1 MKKLVSVV
9 SAAALIA
16 AAASMS
22 VSATEVNPG
31 NVNTPVSTTVT
42 LNLDSMYTVT
52 IPASVNLTETAA
64 GSGIYSGSDTIAAS
78 DVRIPNGQKIKVT
91 VNSDFELAAGTAT
104 LTYKMTANGTEV
116 ADGGIAAE
124 FTEDDSVALGFET
137 TSALQYSGNY
147 SDTMTFNISVE

>member
-42 LNLDSMYTVT
+42 LNLD
-52 IPASVNLTETAA
+52 
-64 GSGIYSGSDTIAAS
+64 
-78 DVRIPNGQKIKVT
+78 
-91 VNSDFELAAGTAT
+91 
-104 LTYKMTANGTEV
+104 
-116 ADGGIAAE
+116 
-124 FTEDDSVALGFET
+124 
-137 TSALQYSGNY
+137 
-147 SDTMTFNISVE
+147 

>member
-104 LTYKMTANGTEV
+104 LTYKMTANGTDV
-116 ADGGIAAE
+116 ADGGTAAE
-124 FTEDDSVALGFET
+124 FTTNGSVDLGFET

>member
-1 MKKLVSVV
+1 MKKLVSAVL
-9 SAAALIA
+9 ATAMIA
-16 AAASMS
+16 AAASAS
-22 VSATEVNPG
+22 VYATEVNPT
-31 NVNTPVSTTVT
+31 NVDTPVSTTVT
-42 LNLDSMYTVT
+42 LDLESTYIVT
-52 IPASVNLTETAA
+52 IPASVTLTETAA
-64 GSGIYSGSDTIAAS
+64 GSGVYSGSDTISAS
-78 DVRIPNGQKIKVT
+78 DVIIPNGQKIKVT

-124 FTEDDSVALGFET
+124 FTEDGSVDLGFET

>member
-1 MKKLVSVV
+1 MKKLVSAVL
-9 SAAALIA
+9 AAAMIA
-16 AAASMS
+16 AAASAS
-22 VSATEVNPG
+22 VYATEVNPT
-31 NVNTPVSTTVT
+31 NVDTPVSTTVT
-42 LNLDSMYTVT
+42 LDLESTYIVT
-52 IPASVNLTETAA
+52 IPASVTLTETAA

-91 VNSDFELAAGTAT
+91 VNSDFELSAGTAT

-124 FTEDDSVALGFET
+124 FTEDGSVDLGFET